1 MLVVDELCDRSE
13 HYAVRFEIL
22 LNGSVH
28 KLFLI
33 QLLLFELFEET
44 VGIEGKTAV
53 HMFEEL
59 APLCFMCLVGHGFA
73 ESRL

>member
-1 MLVVDELCDRSE
+1 MLVVDEPCDGSE
-13 HYAVRFEIL
+13 HHSVGLEIL
-22 LNGSVH
+22 LNGSVN

-33 QLLLFELFEET
+33 QTLLFEVFEET
-44 VGIEGKTAV
+44 VCIEGETAV